1 MKKTLILFSTLI
13 AFAGGN
19 VTMFIMLDKMN
30 ANPYYCYKNT
40 MSQDEYREVI
50 STQVRLEK
58 ALKETQQYKKELRQ
72 LKIEKIESQERQIGF
87 FDILLGLFI
96 TGTTIITILLSI
108 GFINKP

>member
-1 MKKTLILFSTLI
+1 MKILMETLLVI
-13 AFAGGN
+13 AIFVGGN
-19 VTMFIMLDKMN
+19 VTMFVVLDKMN